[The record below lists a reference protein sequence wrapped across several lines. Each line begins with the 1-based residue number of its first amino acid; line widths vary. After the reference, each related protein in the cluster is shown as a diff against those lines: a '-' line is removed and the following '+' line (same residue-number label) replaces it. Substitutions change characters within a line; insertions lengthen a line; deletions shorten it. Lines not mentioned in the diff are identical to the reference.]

1 MRQPFLS
8 HSIGQEVS
16 ILGPNWQNSLRL
28 PLSDLSSRVQL
39 QDYQMEGE
47 KPLNVDLA
55 QQSSFL
61 GPLVFL
67 FFCSVF

>member
-1 MRQPFLS
+1 MQQPLLD
-8 HSIGQEVS
+8 HSLGQEVS

-61 GPLVFL
+61 GPLVF
-67 FFCSVF
+67 FFSGF